1 MICNAGNR
9 TLENLQ
15 TPEIKPWKVQMPG
28 TKPWKVQLLQI
39 TEI

>member
-1 MICNAGNR
+1 MICNAVDR
-9 TLENLQ
+9 ALENLQ
-15 TPEIKPWKVQMPG
+15 MPGIKPWKVQMPE